1 MLPADAAATRS
12 TWSVDDNTLLTDNK
26 VSNPNVAL
34 AAFVSVIDFDKD
46 IEELPLKSF
55 GLLVKILKKSKPLII
70 DKKGE

>member
-1 MLPADAAATRS
+1 L
-12 TWSVDDNTLLTDNK
+12 NK
-26 VSNPNVAL
+26 YY
-34 AAFVSVIDFDKD
+34 KD

>member
-1 MLPADAAATRS
+1 MAKIKNIQKNLVKLMKTSKDK
-12 TWSVDDNTLLTDNK
+12 DLNK
-26 VSNPNVAL
+26 YY
-34 AAFVSVIDFDKD
+34 KD

>member
-1 MLPADAAATRS
+1 MAKLKNIQKNLVKLMKNSKDK
-12 TWSVDDNTLLTDNK
+12 DLNK
-26 VSNPNVAL
+26 YY
-34 AAFVSVIDFDKD
+34 KD

>member
-1 MLPADAAATRS
+1 MAKLKNIQKNLVKLMKTSKDK
-12 TWSVDDNTLLTDNK
+12 DFNK
-26 VSNPNVAL
+26 YY
-34 AAFVSVIDFDKD
+34 KD